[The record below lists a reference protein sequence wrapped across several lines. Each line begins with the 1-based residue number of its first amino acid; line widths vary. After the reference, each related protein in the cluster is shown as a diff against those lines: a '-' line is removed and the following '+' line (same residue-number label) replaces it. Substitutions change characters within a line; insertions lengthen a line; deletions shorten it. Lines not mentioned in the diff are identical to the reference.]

1 MPMFYFLFK
10 LVDTSF
16 FASESI
22 LIIFNQPQIDPISGA
37 STMIISQDTWIIVLV
52 AYVLMLLFIGVNAFS
67 TKAAKIISVI
77 ASVAKFLPLIVVGI
91 LGITFGAING

>member
-22 LIIFNQPQIDPISGA
+22 LIIFNQPKIDPISGVA
-37 STMIISQDTWIIVLV
+37 TMTIGQDT
-52 AYVLMLLFIGVNAFS
+52 
-67 TKAAKIISVI
+67 
-77 ASVAKFLPLIVVGI
+77 
-91 LGITFGAING
+91 